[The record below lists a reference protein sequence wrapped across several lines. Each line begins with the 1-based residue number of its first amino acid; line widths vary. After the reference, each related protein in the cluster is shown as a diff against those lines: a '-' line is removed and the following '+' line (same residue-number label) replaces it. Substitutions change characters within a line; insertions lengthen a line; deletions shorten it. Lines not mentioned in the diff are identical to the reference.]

1 MENTCIY
8 HQKCMRLQ
16 SEQKLKNQ
24 PPCDLTTM
32 QYYGNKP
39 ELESEQ
45 MYYMVAEQKAHL
57 GGWA

>member
-1 MENTCIY
+1 MP
-8 HQKCMRLQ
+8 LQ

-32 QYYGNKP
+32 QYYVNKP

-45 MYYMVAEQKAHL
+45 MYYIVAEQKAHL
-57 GGWA
+57 GG